1 MHIAENSVFIAIATI
16 LCMFRVSK
24 SVDEQ
29 GKVVEPVVE
38 YDGFIRFVFLAICN
52 TNPEKTLLSATR
64 KPSSAKSSC
73 G

>member
-38 YDGFIRFVFLAICN
+38 YDGFIRFVF
-52 TNPEKTLLSATR
+52 
-64 KPSSAKSSC
+64 
-73 G
+73 